1 MATMTTGPRVE
12 LEITEIDFD
21 RLSQLVES
29 PKYRATH
36 SAFVAGLRR
45 ELDRGRVVP
54 AMEVAKGT
62 VTMRSRVRV
71 KDLRARESETF
82 TLVYPEE
89 ADIDE
94 GKVSVLAPLGMALLG
109 ARVGEVVEVKAPG
122 GVRRF
127 RVEEILYQPE
137 AAGDLH
143 L

>member
-1 MATMTTGPRVE
+1 MMTKTTSAGRAVV
-12 LEITEIDFD
+12 ITEIDFD
-21 RLSQLVES
+21 RLNQIVES
-29 PKYRATH
+29 RKYRATH
-36 SAFVAGLRR
+36 PVFVAGLRR
-45 ELDRGRVVP
+45 ELDRGTIVP
-54 AMEVAKGT
+54 ALEVAKGT

-71 KDLRARESETF
+71 RDLRARERETF

-127 RVEEILYQPE
+127 EVEEVLYQPE

>member
-1 MATMTTGPRVE
+1 MATMTTAPRVE

-21 RLSQLVES
+21 RLSELVDS
-29 PKYRATH
+29 RKYRATH
-36 SAFVAGLRR
+36 SSFLAGLRR
-45 ELDRGRVVP
+45 ELERGRVVP
-54 AMEVAKGT
+54 AMEVAKET

-71 KDLRARESETF
+71 RDLRARESATF

-89 ADIDE
+89 ADIDQ
-94 GKVSVLAPLGMALLG
+94 GKVSVLAPLGTALLG
-109 ARVGEVVEVKAPG
+109 ARAGEVVVVTAPG

>member
-1 MATMTTGPRVE
+1 MMTKTTSAGRAVV
-12 LEITEIDFD
+12 ITEIDFD
-21 RLSQLVES
+21 RLNQIVES
-29 PKYRATH
+29 RKYRATH
-36 SAFVAGLRR
+36 SVFVAGLRR
-45 ELDRGRVVP
+45 ELDRGTIVP
-54 AMEVAKGT
+54 ALEVAKGT

-71 KDLRARESETF
+71 RDLRARERETF

>member
-1 MATMTTGPRVE
+1 MATMTLPRLE
-12 LEITEIDFD
+12 LEITEMDFD
-21 RLSQLVES
+21 RLSQVVES
-29 PKYRATH
+29 RKYRATH
-36 SAFVAGLRR
+36 SVFVAGLRR
-45 ELDRGRVVP
+45 ELERGKVVP

-71 KDLRARESETF
+71 RDLRARESETF

-89 ADIDE
+89 ADINE

-109 ARVGEVVEVKAPG
+109 ARVGEVVEVNAPG

-127 RVEEILYQPE
+127 RVEKVLYQPE

>member
-1 MATMTTGPRVE
+1 MMTKTTSAGRAVV
-12 LEITEIDFD
+12 ITEIDFD
-21 RLSQLVES
+21 RLNQIVES
-29 PKYRATH
+29 RKYRATH
-36 SAFVAGLRR
+36 SVFVAGLRR
-45 ELDRGRVVP
+45 ELDHGTIVP
-54 AMEVAKGT
+54 ALEVAKGT

-71 KDLRARESETF
+71 RDLRARERETF

>member
-1 MATMTTGPRVE
+1 MATMTTAPRVE
-12 LEITEIDFD
+12 LEITETDFD
-21 RLSQLVES
+21 RLSQLVDS
-29 PKYRATH
+29 PRYRATH
-36 SAFVAGLRR
+36 PVFLAGLRR

-54 AMEVAKGT
+54 AVEVAKGT

-71 KDLRARESETF
+71 RDLRARESETF

-109 ARVGEVVEVKAPG
+109 ARVGAVVEVNAPG

>member
-1 MATMTTGPRVE
+1 MATVTTAPRVE

-21 RLSQLVES
+21 RLSELVDS
-29 PKYRATH
+29 PKYRATY
-36 SAFVAGLRR
+36 STFVSGLRR
-45 ELDRGRVVP
+45 ELERGRVVP
-54 AMEVAKGT
+54 AVEVARET

-71 KDLRARESETF
+71 KELRARESETF

-137 AAGDLH
+137 AAGDWH